1 MKKLILFCIICLIS
15 LETITAQRAKVSQY
29 LSLGGGFGSEQF
41 IPTIGFGEYIS
52 FGNNYRFSVGSG
64 VRMTIFSAKGNT
76 FTGLKNPYL
85 STTIT
90 PLTRENMVIINAPLI
105 AEYQG
110 NKIVAGF
117 NVDLI
122 GLTFG
127 KSKDSLTI
135 NNYRGSTDN
144 LSVKPTK
151 FNFALGSAGS
161 SINEVYIGLKIRE
174 EITIKAGF
182 SFLFTKLNLRSTNEE
197 QIADLGKFE
206 HNIMA
211 IPFINLVFNFEK

>member
-15 LETITAQRAKVSQY
+15 LETTAQRAKVSQY

-41 IPTIGFGEYIS
+41 IPAVSFGEYIS

-90 PLTRENMVIINAPLI
+90 PLTRENMLIINAPLTV
-105 AEYQG
+105 EYQG

-117 NVDLI
+117 NIDLI

-135 NNYRGSTDN
+135 NNYKGPTDS

-161 SINEVYIGLKIRE
+161 SNNEVYIGLKIRE
-174 EITIKAGF
+174 QITIKAGF

-197 QIADLGKFE
+197 KIANLGKFE
-206 HNIMA
+206 HNIMV